1 MVTVTSAG
9 ITHTP
14 LLSKQRLLEVTYF
27 MVTGKAFLGT
37 DFSFSF
43 TSSVSSHF
51 HNSNF
56 KKKINIVMDILYSVR
71 SPNSTQLCIL
81 RQ

>member
-1 MVTVTSAG
+1 MRPA
-9 ITHTP
+9 
-14 LLSKQRLLEVTYF
+14 VTYF

-56 KKKINIVMDILYSVR
+56 KKENQHRDGHIVFSKVTKFNPVVHTATM
-71 SPNSTQLCIL
+71 T
-81 RQ
+81 